1 MVSEYWA
8 KGDGFMDVNGF
19 IGVMRRIGLLATIV
33 VLGGAGILNAAPR
46 PAPQQTA
53 KKTATKPAGAGGDV
67 ERGKYLVEEVARCPE
82 CHTPR
87 NSQGDLEPDAWLQG
101 ASTWI
106 SPVQP
111 NHNWAQLAPPLAGL
125 PSYTNEQ
132 AERILEKGTGP
143 EGEALRPPMH
153 TYHLTQEDA
162 RAVIAYLRSLPRA
175 QH

>member
-1 MVSEYWA
+1 
-8 KGDGFMDVNGF
+8 MDVNGL
-19 IGVMRRIGLLATIV
+19 IGVIRRAVLLAAIV
-33 VLGGAGILNAAPR
+33 VLGGAGISNGAPR
-46 PAPQQTA
+46 PAPQQGA
-53 KKTATKPAGAGGDV
+53 KKAATKVAGAGGNVD
-67 ERGKYLVEEVARCPE
+67 RGRYLVEEVARCPE

-87 NSQGDLEPDAWLQG
+87 NSQGDLERDSWLQG
-101 ASTWI
+101 SSTWI

-125 PSYTNEQ
+125 PSYTDVQ

-162 RAVIAYLRSLPRA
+162 RAIIAYLRSLPRA